1 MKSKFNV
8 SAGAILMLSALYFF
22 GGMKSVC
29 AVILAASVHELGH
42 IIAIKMFG
50 GKIRSLRFDASGLC
64 MSYCGLDSAVKE
76 LVSLVT
82 GPLFG
87 LALAYA
93 ASYYG
98 NTLSNNLLRETAGIS
113 MMFSVFN
120 LLPALPLDGGRA
132 LFCMI
137 NGRHRAENVLDKSG
151 MITGLLLVFSGLYF
165 LGNEKGAAL
174 LISGCLVLIAQTG
187 IVKNFR
193 ML

>member
-1 MKSKFNV
+1 MKSKFYV

-22 GGMKSVC
+22 GGMKSVF

-64 MSYCGLDSAVKE
+64 MSYFGLDSTAKE
-76 LVSLVT
+76 LISLIM
-82 GPLFG
+82 GPVFG
-87 LALAYA
+87 LALAYVS
-93 ASYYG
+93 SYYG
-98 NTLSNNLLRETAGIS
+98 NSYNNDFLRETAGVSLI
-113 MMFSVFN
+113 FSAFN

-137 NGRHRAENVLDKSG
+137 PSRRKAESVLDKSG
-151 MITGLLLVFSGLYF
+151 MLTGLGLVFWGLYF